1 MTCCPRSFST
11 NGAMARASV
20 SSPPPAGDVTI
31 SFIGFL
37 GKSAPNTGAAP
48 KAAAATAAQS
58 FSVFNMA
65 LLLSF
70 LALHQGLPGRPR
82 QIRNGQQDKDFA
94 DDRKMQYGL
103 GTAENQ
109 AAPAQS
115 VNSWASEN
123 SGAMNSSP
131 GNSVPTP
138 RSRATSMARL
148 HTAANCTPM
157 PQLLLC
163 QVICFIPMRPGNLPM
178 HRSESSLTCSQV
190 R

>member
-1 MTCCPRSFST
+1 MPSCPRSFST
-11 NGAMARASV
+11 KGAMAGASV
-20 SSPPPAGDVTI
+20 SSPPPAGDVTM
-31 SFIGFL
+31 SFIGLL
-37 GKSAPNTGAAP
+37 GKSAPNPGAVTR
-48 KAAAATAAQS
+48 AAAATAAQS

-109 AAPAQS
+109 AEPAQS
-115 VNSWASEN
+115 VNSLASEN

-131 GNSVPTP
+131 GNTVQTARTP
-138 RSRATSMARL
+138 
-148 HTAANCTPM
+148 
-157 PQLLLC
+157 
-163 QVICFIPMRPGNLPM
+163 
-178 HRSESSLTCSQV
+178 
-190 R
+190 